1 MSRYPRLEVLMFKA
15 VIGLYA
21 GAFMLLL
28 APYVLTDLFR
38 NRVVRLIFLLA
49 VLVSLLISTTLT
61 VIITGRTKK

>member
-1 MSRYPRLEVLMFKA
+1 MFKA

-28 APYVLTDLFR
+28 TPYVLTDLFR
-38 NRVVRLIFLLA
+38 NRVVRLVFLLA

>member
-1 MSRYPRLEVLMFKA
+1 MFKA